1 MSQALLLVPRG
12 SQDGSWRYLS
22 CRLITHVSSSSSL
35 CGVSVSKRPFFI
47 RTQITSGEGPLEC
60 LCVNAMT
67 SVKNPFPVRSH
78 SEDVG
83 TELQHTNLG
92 RTQFNPE
99 QKAAENFKLRRCV
112 GNHPSAEGRGTAV
125 LPSSSLG
132 HGPGRTQKG
141 GLSWLHGVREP
152 AEKFCQLDGGLRG
165 WVPGPTRGCL
175 RAHAWAL
182 LLAVGWGFLTPRPPR
197 GCRPV
202 CRSGFRRQVSQ
213 GPAEAGQPRRPCGVF
228 PATHRPSGGVPSR
241 LSTSPAPGENVRLHA
256 LL

>member
-78 SEDVG
+78 SEDLG

-99 QKAAENFKLRRCV
+99 QKAAENFKLR
-112 GNHPSAEGRGTAV
+112 
-125 LPSSSLG
+125 
-132 HGPGRTQKG
+132 
-141 GLSWLHGVREP
+141 
-152 AEKFCQLDGGLRG
+152 
-165 WVPGPTRGCL
+165 
-175 RAHAWAL
+175 
-182 LLAVGWGFLTPRPPR
+182 LAV
-197 GCRPV
+197 
-202 CRSGFRRQVSQ
+202 
-213 GPAEAGQPRRPCGVF
+213 
-228 PATHRPSGGVPSR
+228 
-241 LSTSPAPGENVRLHA
+241 
-256 LL
+256 

>member
-1 MSQALLLVPRG
+1 
-12 SQDGSWRYLS
+12 
-22 CRLITHVSSSSSL
+22 
-35 CGVSVSKRPFFI
+35 
-47 RTQITSGEGPLEC
+47 
-60 LCVNAMT
+60 MT

-78 SEDVG
+78 SEDLG

-197 GCRPV
+197 GCQPV

-228 PATHRPSGGVPSR
+228 PATHRLSGGVPSR
-241 LSTSPAPGENVRLHA
+241 LSTSPAPGENRSA
-256 LL
+256 LRSLGPLPSPSAFQNPGKKPASGVHPWTRVLARRAGRSLLPASSRVF